1 MSKKKNNKPV
11 QSYILAIKSM
21 SLASGMMVL
30 GAACDSI
37 TKEWLEWEKVEDA
50 YTKFDDSIEQACN
63 NQLGLTSAIVNY
75 GKAFLD
81 ELNNFQNLPEAQKDN
96 LQELINRI
104 KNTSEKLI
112 KLEE

>member
-1 MSKKKNNKPV
+1 MSKQKNNKPV

-63 NQLGLTSAIVNY
+63 NQLGLTPDVVNY

>member
-63 NQLGLTSAIVNY
+63 NQLGLTPDVVNY

-81 ELNNFQNLPEAQKDN
+81 ELNNFQNLPEVQKDN
-96 LQELINRI
+96 LQELIVRI
-104 KNTSEKLI
+104 KNTSEKII

>member
-63 NQLGLTSAIVNY
+63 NQLGLTPDVVNY

-81 ELNNFQNLPEAQKDN
+81 ELNIFQNFPEAQKDN

-104 KNTSEKLI
+104 KNTSEKII

>member
-63 NQLGLTSAIVNY
+63 NQLGLTPDVVNY

-96 LQELINRI
+96 LQELIVRI
-104 KNTSEKLI
+104 KNTSEKII

>member
-1 MSKKKNNKPV
+1 MSKKKNNNSV

-21 SLASGMMVL
+21 SLAFGMMVL

-37 TKEWLEWEKVEDA
+37 KKEWQECEKIEDA
-50 YTKFDDSIEQACN
+50 YTKFDDSIEKACN

-104 KNTSEKLI
+104 TKTVKEIINPV
-112 KLEE
+112 

>member
-30 GAACDSI
+30 GVACDSI

-63 NQLGLTSAIVNY
+63 NQLGLTPDVVNY

-104 KNTSEKLI
+104 KNASEKII

>member
-1 MSKKKNNKPV
+1 MSKKKKNNPV

-21 SLASGMMVL
+21 SLASGMMVF

-37 TKEWLEWEKVEDA
+37 KKEWPECEKVEDA
-50 YTKFDDSIEQACN
+50 YTKFDDSIEKACN

-104 KNTSEKLI
+104 TKTVKEIISPV
-112 KLEE
+112 

>member
-1 MSKKKNNKPV
+1 MSKKKKNNPV
-11 QSYILAIKSM
+11 QSYILSIKSI
-21 SLASGMMVL
+21 SLASGMMVFA
-30 GAACDSI
+30 AACDSI
-37 TKEWLEWEKVEDA
+37 KKKWPECEKVEDA
-50 YTKFDDSIEQACN
+50 YTKFDDSIEKACN

-81 ELNNFQNLPEAQKDN
+81 ELNNFQNFPEAQKDN

-104 KNTSEKLI
+104 KNTNEKII

>member
-11 QSYILAIKSM
+11 QSYILTIKNM
-21 SLASGMMVL
+21 SLASGMMVV

-63 NQLGLTSAIVNY
+63 KQLGLTPDVVNY

-81 ELNNFQNLPEAQKDN
+81 ELNNFQNLPEVQKDN

>member
-1 MSKKKNNKPV
+1 MSKKKKNNPV

-21 SLASGMMVL
+21 SLASGMMVF

-37 TKEWLEWEKVEDA
+37 KKEWPECEKVEDA
-50 YTKFDDSIEQACN
+50 YTKFDDSIEKACN
-63 NQLGLTSAIVNY
+63 NQLGLTPDVVNY

-81 ELNNFQNLPEAQKDN
+81 ELNNFQNFPEAQKDN

-104 KNTSEKLI
+104 KNTSEKII

>member
-1 MSKKKNNKPV
+1 MSKKKNHKPV

-37 TKEWLEWEKVEDA
+37 KKEWPEWEKVEDA
-50 YTKFDDSIEQACN
+50 YTKFDDSIEKACN
-63 NQLGLTSAIVNY
+63 NQLRLTPVVVNY
-75 GKAFLD
+75 GKAFFD

-104 KNTSEKLI
+104 TKTVKEIINPM
-112 KLEE
+112 

>member
-1 MSKKKNNKPV
+1 MSKKKNNNPV

-37 TKEWLEWEKVEDA
+37 KKEWSEWEKVEDA

-63 NQLGLTSAIVNY
+63 NQLGLTPDVVNY